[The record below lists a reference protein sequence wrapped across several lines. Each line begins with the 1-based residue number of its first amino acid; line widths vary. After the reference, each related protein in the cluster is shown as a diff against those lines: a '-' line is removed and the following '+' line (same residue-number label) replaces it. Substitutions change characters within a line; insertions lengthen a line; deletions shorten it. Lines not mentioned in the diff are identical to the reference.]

1 MYKQHKL
8 NGMKRMSKL
17 YSGLFGTALLLLIAA
32 GTRAQSDTAK
42 PAPAA
47 DTAAPAAAPAAPELL
62 SPSVEFTGVQKGDGT
77 VDLKAV
83 FRAKI
88 SKGVVKNLA
97 GLKVEFFAGTDS
109 AETKVGEAETNLYGT
124 AACSVPAEKVV
135 TDAEGKINFTTRFA
149 GTKKYESAEETF
161 GVKKGRL
168 IITPLKGDSSFSVT
182 VKLVDLSTGTETP
195 VPATDLGVFVKRLF
209 NPMKVGE
216 GTTDDNGEVSV
227 DVPAKLPGDAKGNI
241 TILAK
246 IDENEQFGNLEA
258 SVSQPWGL
266 PVSDKV
272 EDQPRALWSAHPP
285 LWMLIT
291 FIVLMTAVWGHYIV
305 IVYELFRLRKEPV

>member
-1 MYKQHKL
+1 
-8 NGMKRMSKL
+8 MKRMFKL
-17 YSGLFGTALLLLIAA
+17 YSSVLGTALLLLIAS

-42 PAPAA
+42 PAPAP
-47 DTAAPAAAPAAPELL
+47 DTAAPAAPATPELL

-88 SKGVVKNLA
+88 SKGVVRNLV
-97 GLKVEFFAGTDS
+97 GLKVEFFSGTDS
-109 AETKVGEAETNLYGT
+109 AEQKVGEAETNLFGT
-124 AACSVPAEKVV
+124 AAFTVPAEKVV
-135 TDAEGKINFTTRFA
+135 TDAEGKVNFSARFA
-149 GTKKYESAEETF
+149 GNKKYESAEETF

-168 IITPLKGDSSFSVT
+168 IITPVKGDSSFSVT

-195 VPATDLGVFVKRLF
+195 VAATDLGVFVKRLI
-209 NPMKVGE
+209 NPLKVGE

-246 IDENEQFGNLEA
+246 IDENETFGNLEA

-266 PVSDKV
+266 PVSDKL
-272 EDQPRALWSAHPP
+272 ESQPRALWSAHPP